1 VCMQRQLHV
10 FTHLLLPLVESQSP
24 HGIDATRYWAN
35 RFLVAERYPPRKSIE
50 WIAMKM
56 RTCRKCLNSAFTLV
70 ELLVVIAIIGVLVA
84 LLLPAVQAAREAARR
99 SQCVNQLK
107 QWGLAMQMHH
117 DAQGRLPYGSTSSD
131 LATKQVRQTW
141 VVRLWPY
148 IEQNNLSRQF
158 DLKTDFEL
166 PPMTISG
173 TMNGLT
179 GQYVSLYYCPSDV
192 SGTDQI
198 SGPYQRRRGNYV
210 INWGNATFGGPFRD
224 NELVGYPGIAPFSHA
239 NGRLLEPVD
248 TSFASITDG
257 TSNTLMM
264 SEYLIPTSP
273 EDNDWRADIHNNEG
287 VQRFHTLQ
295 TPNSSAPDLIK
306 NGWFQ
311 DNGDPAM
318 PATAASADRLQQN
331 AARSRHSGGVNAL
344 HCDSSVTFYSDGIAL
359 AVWQALATM
368 DGGETVSPN

>member
-1 VCMQRQLHV
+1 
-10 FTHLLLPLVESQSP
+10 
-24 HGIDATRYWAN
+24 
-35 RFLVAERYPPRKSIE
+35 
-50 WIAMKM
+50 MKM
-56 RTCRKCLNSAFTLV
+56 RTYRKCLGSAFTLV

-107 QWGLAMQMHH
+107 QWGLAMQLHH
-117 DAQGRLPYGSTSSD
+117 DAQGRLPFG
-131 LATKQVRQTW
+131 ATFPDDVYKRPRQTW

-148 IEQNNLSRQF
+148 IEQGNLSKQF
-158 DLKTDFEL
+158 DLKTNFEL
-166 PPMTISG
+166 PPMTIAG
-173 TMNGLT
+173 TLNGLT
-179 GQYVSLYYCPSDV
+179 GQYVPLYYCPSDV
-192 SGTDQI
+192 TGSDQI
-198 SGPYQRRRGNYV
+198 VGPYQRRRGNYV

-224 NELVGYPGIAPFSHA
+224 NELIGFPGIAPFSHA
-239 NGRLLEPVD
+239 NGRIAEPVD
-248 TSFASITDG
+248 TSFALITDG

-287 VQRFHTLQ
+287 VQRFHTIQ
-295 TPNSSAPDLIK
+295 TPNSSAPDVIA

-318 PATAASADRLQQN
+318 PAVAGSILRQQS

-344 HCDSSVTFYSDGIAL
+344 HCDGSVAFYSDGIATN
-359 AVWQALATM
+359 VWQALGTM
-368 DGGETVSPN
+368 NGAEVASAN